1 MKNYGDLEKSRRG
14 LEKGGGE
21 IMTREIPPSQP
32 FLLQQVNEKLK
43 KLRFAVSSNHT

>member
-14 LEKGGGE
+14 LEKGGE
-21 IMTREIPPSQP
+21 ILTREIPPSQP

-43 KLRFAVSSNHT
+43 KLRLAVSSNHT

>member
-1 MKNYGDLEKSRRG
+1 MVTQRNLEEAQK
-14 LEKGGGE
+14 KGGE